1 MQRARSYRALT
12 GDSCHVNASARFRSA
27 GPRFRTVRERRGALT
42 RRLYARSAGLPT
54 QSPTMVAGLRRVAT
68 SVWVPFVTSRQRVPG
83 FGHRHWCSP
92 VVDVIDKARPRL
104 LVATTSALP
113 RGRDL
118 GGASGGGTTYPR
130 KPTPTTAAL
139 SASTD
144 LQIGSPT
151 GSAYAEAERVSRVH
165 VTAWVIAMSVLQRN
179 HTPRRNR
186 PADPNALGILPIDT
200 FDGTAHAVQKLGIRG
215 MHMGWCD

>member
-12 GDSCHVNASARFRSA
+12 GDSCHVNASVRFRSA
-27 GPRFRTVRERRGALT
+27 GSRFRTVRERRGALT

-165 VTAWVIAMSVLQRN
+165 VTAWVIAMSVYKGIM
-179 HTPRRNR
+179 PIAAIDR
-186 PADPNALGILPIDT
+186 P
-200 FDGTAHAVQKLGIRG
+200 IRTRSEFCLSTRS
-215 MHMGWCD
+215 MGQPTQCKS